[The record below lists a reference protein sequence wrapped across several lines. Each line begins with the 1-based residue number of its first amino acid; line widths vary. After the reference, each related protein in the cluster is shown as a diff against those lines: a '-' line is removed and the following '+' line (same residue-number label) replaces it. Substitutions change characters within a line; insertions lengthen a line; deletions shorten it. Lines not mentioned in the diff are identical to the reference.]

1 MAALSPEEEE
11 AVRHVPMT
19 VRDIP
24 PRTDLVREGD
34 QPEDC
39 IVILEGFAIR
49 YKLAENGDRRI
60 IAFAV
65 SGDVPDLQSLHLA
78 RMDHT
83 LASLT
88 AVKAGF
94 VSHKAL
100 HELNLRHPRVAGA
113 LWRATLV
120 DASIFREWIV
130 NLGHR
135 DALSRT
141 AHFLCEMQFRLE
153 MVGLSTGNRIE
164 LPIAQTDLADALGM
178 SAVHMNRTVQELRA
192 RRLIEEQGR
201 AVVCRDLRALRVLGE
216 FDPDYLHFTPRERAD
231 PA

>member
-1 MAALSPEEEE
+1 
-11 AVRHVPMT
+11 MT
-19 VRDIP
+19 IRDVA

-34 QPEDC
+34 RPEECCVLLD
-39 IVILEGFAIR
+39 GFAIR
-49 YKLAENGDRRI
+49 YKLAITGDRRI
-60 IAFAV
+60 IGFHV
-65 SGDVPDLQSLHLA
+65 PGDVPDLQSLHLA

-88 AVKAGF
+88 AIRAGF
-94 VSHKAL
+94 IAHRVL
-100 HELNLRHPRVAGA
+100 HELNLRHPRIAGA

-135 DALSRT
+135 DAISRT
-141 AHFLCEMQFRLE
+141 AHFLCEMQFRLQA
-153 MVGLSTGNRIE
+153 VGLANGGGIE
-164 LPIAQTDLADALGM
+164 LPITQSDLADTLGM

-192 RRLIEEQGR
+192 RRLIEDQGR
-201 AVVCRDLRALRVLGE
+201 TFVCKDWDALRSLGE
-216 FDPDYLHFTPRERAD
+216 FNPDYLHYTPSDRPD